1 MISWLA
7 DTERDNLVISRIK
20 NYKKTDHVHIA
31 KLPDTFRGK
40 FRSEEVEGDPGLL
53 YARDVENKI
62 LRAEA
67 QGRGIAAYFGE
78 PLFVIPGIFVPPASY
93 YRHLYK

>member
-7 DTERDNLVISRIK
+7 DKGRDNLVFSRVK
-20 NYKKTDHVHIA
+20 NHKKADHVHIA
-31 KLPDTFRGK
+31 KLPDMFRGK
-40 FRSEEVEGDPGLL
+40 YRSVEMEGDPGLL
-53 YARDVENKI
+53 YAREVENKI

-67 QGRGIAAYFGE
+67 QGRGVAAFFGE